1 MTRKQDNDRLDSF
14 SRAVRD
20 RLAGHELPPDDRA
33 WAELEARLN
42 GKRREAVPLWTWLAG
57 ATAVA
62 AAVCLLVLMPPF
74 RPAGVAEPEGVQSV
88 SRETEAS
95 VLPPQVQPAAPVVQ
109 AVGTREDVEAEPSAS
124 VVVPPRHRPVA
135 SASQPVQA
143 EVADTPQ
150 ADEPQS
156 ARPSGPTPARPAQPA
171 PERLDGSEAAS
182 WDVPPSARSRKR
194 AGGWHVALSVS
205 GGGSKHTEQKNLL
218 AYAPRT
224 SAFLENADEA
234 QQPASGSFSR
244 VTHLPPLSAGL
255 RVRKDLGRHFALE
268 TGVTYT
274 YLHSM
279 MADEQIVQ
287 READLQMHYVG
298 IPLNAV
304 AYLVDRPRWSIYCLA
319 GGMVE
324 KGVQATYQE
333 TVHTPGLAPTAT
345 TETGRIAGLQ
355 WSLNASV
362 GIEYRFNRS
371 LSVYLEPN
379 VFYYLKNNQPL
390 SARTEN
396 PLIVG
401 LNAGMRITFDN

>member
-42 GKRREAVPLWTWLAG
+42 GKRRKAVLLWTWLAG

-88 SRETEAS
+88 SRETEAL

-156 ARPSGPTPARPAQPA
+156 ARPSEPTPARPAQPA

-274 YLHSM
+274 YLRSM

-324 KGVQATYQE
+324 KGVQATYRE
-333 TVHTPGLAPTAT
+333 TVRTPNLAPTAT

-362 GIEYRFNRS
+362 GIEYRFYRS